1 MVAIIM
7 LEAMILWN
15 FETWLSRFPSAVL
28 AGYKGFAVLD
38 SALSG
43 FRVANGTP
51 CGAERRGWER

>member
-1 MVAIIM
+1 
-7 LEAMILWN
+7 MILWN